1 MANSPVI
8 TSLPEYVEQNRLP
21 LISKAV
27 LGAKTPSL
35 LTLQTGVKGDT
46 ALNLL
51 QTSVVFG
58 DGADCGWDEAGT
70 STLTQRIIKP
80 VIAKVNMAFCDK
92 KLIGKWA
99 QSQVRIAAGL
109 EKLPFEEDFMNSIAD
124 GIKAGIEKMVWQGD
138 SANGESR
145 VECDGFLKLLDSD
158 SSVIDVV
165 LQSGASVYQKTLQ
178 VLNAIPGE
186 VYDKASIFM
195 GCDYFRS
202 LVQDLVAA
210 NLYHYDAN
218 DGEMEIVLPG
228 TNIKVYGVHGL
239 DETNVIVAGP
249 RDEMFYGVDF
259 ENDEEVFDLFYSKDN
274 REFRLAVEFACGVQ
288 YAFGDHM
295 VFGEEA

>member
-8 TSLPEYVEQNRLP
+8 TSLPKYVEENRLP

-35 LTLQTGVKGDT
+35 LTLQTGVKGET

-70 STLTQRIIKP
+70 ATLTQRIIKP
-80 VIAKVNMAFCDK
+80 VIAKVNMTFCDK
-92 KLIGKWA
+92 KLIGTWA

-109 EKLPFEEDFMNSIAD
+109 EELPFEEDFMNSIAD

-138 SANGESR
+138 SANRESR
-145 VECDGFLKLLDSD
+145 VECDGFLKLLGAD
-158 SSVIDVV
+158 SSVIDVT
-165 LQSGASVYQKTLQ
+165 LTAGANVYQRTLQ
-178 VLNAIPGE
+178 VLDAIPGE

-195 GCDYFRS
+195 GADYFRS
-202 LVQDLVAA
+202 LVQNLVAA

-218 DGEMEIVLPG
+218 DGEMEITLPG

-239 DETNVIVAGP
+239 DGTKKIVAGP

-295 VFGEEA
+295 VLGAEA

>member
-8 TSLPEYVEQNRLP
+8 TSLPKYVEENRLP
-21 LISKAV
+21 LISKSV

-35 LTLQTGVKGDT
+35 LTLQTGVKGET
-46 ALNLL
+46 AINLL
-51 QTSVVFG
+51 NTNVVFG
-58 DGADCGWDEAGT
+58 DGSDCGWNEAGT

-109 EKLPFEEDFMNSIAD
+109 EKLPFEEEFLNSVND

-138 SANGESR
+138 SANVERR
-145 VECDGFLKLLDSD
+145 VECDGFLNLLDKD
-158 SSVIDVV
+158 SSVIDVTFT
-165 LQSGASVYQKTLQ
+165 SGANVYQKTLQ

-202 LVQDLVAA
+202 LVQNLVAA

-239 DETNVIVAGP
+239 DGTKKIVAGP

-274 REFRLAVEFACGVQ
+274 REFRLVVEFACGVQ

-295 VFGEEA
+295 VLGAEA

>member
-1 MANSPVI
+1 MANSPAI
-8 TSLPEYVEQNRLP
+8 TSLPKFVEENRLP

-35 LTLQTGVKGDT
+35 LTLQTGVKGET

-70 STLTQRIIKP
+70 ATLTQRIIKP

-138 SANGESR
+138 SANGQSR
-145 VECDGFLKLLDSD
+145 VECDGFLKLLAAD
-158 SSVIDVV
+158 SSVIDVTFT
-165 LQSGASVYQKTLQ
+165 SGASVYQKTLQ

-186 VYDKASIFM
+186 IYDKASIFM
-195 GCDYFRS
+195 GADYFRS

-218 DGEMEIVLPG
+218 DGEMEIILPG

-239 DETNVIVAGP
+239 DGTDVIVAGP

-295 VFGEEA
+295 VLGDKA

>member
-8 TSLPEYVEQNRLP
+8 TSLPKYVEENRLP

-35 LTLQTGVKGDT
+35 LTLQTGVKGET
-46 ALNLL
+46 AINLL
-51 QTSVVFG
+51 NTNVVFG
-58 DGADCGWDEAGT
+58 DGSDCGWNEAGT

-109 EKLPFEEDFMNSIAD
+109 EKLPFEEDFMNGVAD

-138 SANGESR
+138 SANVERR
-145 VECDGFLKLLDSD
+145 VECDGFLNLLDKD
-158 SSVIDVV
+158 SSVIDVTFT
-165 LQSGASVYQKTLQ
+165 SGANVYQKTLQ

-239 DETNVIVAGP
+239 DGTNVIVAGP

-274 REFRLAVEFACGVQ
+274 REFRLVVEFACGVQ

-295 VFGEEA
+295 VLGQEA

>member
-8 TSLPEYVEQNRLP
+8 TSLPKYVEENRLP
-21 LISKAV
+21 LISKSV

-35 LTLQTGVKGDT
+35 LTLQTGVKSET
-46 ALNLL
+46 AINLL
-51 QTSVVFG
+51 NTNVVFG
-58 DGADCGWDEAGT
+58 DGADCGWSENGT
-70 STLTQRIIKP
+70 ATLTQRIIKP

-109 EKLPFEEDFMNSIAD
+109 EKLPFEEDFMNGVAD

-138 SANGESR
+138 SANGASR
-145 VECDGFLKLLDSD
+145 VECDGFLKLLAAD
-158 SSVIDVV
+158 SSVIDVTFTA
-165 LQSGASVYQKTLQ
+165 GANVYQRTLQ
-178 VLNAIPGE
+178 VLDAIPGE
-186 VYDKASIFM
+186 VYDRASIFM
-195 GCDYFRS
+195 GADYFRS
-202 LVQDLVAA
+202 LVQNLVAA

-218 DGEMEIVLPG
+218 DGEMEITLPG
-228 TNIKVYGVHGL
+228 TNIRVYGVHGL
-239 DETNVIVAGP
+239 DGTKKIVAGP

-295 VFGEEA
+295 VLGAEA

>member
-8 TSLPEYVEQNRLP
+8 TSLPKYVEENRLP

-35 LTLQTGVKGDT
+35 LTLQTGVKGET

-70 STLTQRIIKP
+70 ATLTQRIIKP

-138 SANGESR
+138 SANGQSR
-145 VECDGFLKLLDSD
+145 VECDGFLKLLAAD
-158 SSVIDVV
+158 SSVINVT
-165 LQSGASVYQKTLQ
+165 LTPGASVYQNTLK

-186 VYDKASIFM
+186 VYDRASIFM

-239 DETNVIVAGP
+239 DGTNVIVAGP

-295 VFGEEA
+295 VLGAEA

>member
-8 TSLPEYVEQNRLP
+8 TSLPKYVEENRLP

-70 STLTQRIIKP
+70 ATLTQRIIKP

-109 EKLPFEEDFMNSIAD
+109 EKLPCEEDFMNGVAD

-138 SANGESR
+138 SANGQSR
-145 VECDGFLKLLDSD
+145 VECDGFLKLLGAD
-158 SSVIDVV
+158 SSVIDVTFT
-165 LQSGASVYQKTLQ
+165 SGANVYQRTLQ
-178 VLNAIPGE
+178 VLDAIPGE

-195 GCDYFRS
+195 GADYFRS
-202 LVQDLVAA
+202 LVQNLVAA

-218 DGEMEIVLPG
+218 DGEMEITLPG

-239 DETNVIVAGP
+239 DGTKKIVAGP

-295 VFGEEA
+295 VLGAEA

>member
-1 MANSPVI
+1 MANPIV
-8 TSLPEYVEQNRLP
+8 TSLPAYVEENRLP

-27 LGAKTPSL
+27 LGAKTSSL
-35 LTLQTGVKGDT
+35 LSLQTGVKGET
-46 ALNLL
+46 AINLL
-51 QTSVVFG
+51 STEVVFG
-58 DGADCGWDEAGT
+58 DGRDCSWSEAGA
-70 STLTQRIIKP
+70 STLTQRTIVP

-92 KLIGKWA
+92 KLIGTWA

-109 EKLPFEEDFMNSIAD
+109 EKLPFEESFMNGVAD
-124 GIKAGIEKMVWQGD
+124 GIETGIEKMIWQGD
-138 SANGESR
+138 SENVAGNI
-145 VECDGFLKLLDSD
+145 ECDGFLKILAADSD
-158 SSVIDVV
+158 VIDVTF
-165 LQSGASVYQKTLQ
+165 GAGANVYQKTLQ

-195 GCDYFRS
+195 GADYFRT
-202 LVQDLVAA
+202 LVQNLVAA

-239 DETNVIVAGP
+239 DGTDKIVAGP
-249 RDEMFYGVDF
+249 RSEMFYGVDF
-259 ENDEEVFDLFYSKDN
+259 ENDEEVFDFFYSKDN

-295 VFGEEA
+295 VLGAEA

>member
-1 MANSPVI
+1 MANNPVI
-8 TSLPEYVEQNRLP
+8 TSLPKYVEENRLP
-21 LISKAV
+21 LISKSV

-35 LTLQTGVKGDT
+35 LSLQTGVKSET
-46 ALNLL
+46 AINLL
-51 QTSVVFG
+51 NTNVVFG

-70 STLTQRIIKP
+70 ATLTQRTIKP

-92 KLIGKWA
+92 KLIGTWA

-109 EKLPFEEDFMNSIAD
+109 EKLPFEEDFMNGIAD

-138 SANGESR
+138 SENGASR
-145 VECDGFLKLLDSD
+145 IECDGFLKLLGAD
-158 SSVIDVV
+158 SSVIDVTFTA
-165 LQSGASVYQKTLQ
+165 GANVYQKTLQ
-178 VLNAIPGE
+178 VLDAIPGE

-195 GCDYFRS
+195 GADYFRS
-202 LVQDLVAA
+202 LVQNLVAA

-218 DGEMEIVLPG
+218 DGEMEITLPG

-239 DETNVIVAGP
+239 DGTKKIVAGP

-259 ENDEEVFDLFYSKDN
+259 ENDEEVFDFFYSKDN

-295 VFGEEA
+295 VLGAEA

>member
-27 LGAKTPSL
+27 LEARTPSL

-58 DGADCGWDEAGT
+58 DGADCGWNEAGT

-109 EKLPFEEDFMNSIAD
+109 ENLPFEEEFLNSVND

-138 SANGESR
+138 SANHERR
-145 VECDGFLKLLDSD
+145 VEGDGFLKILGADN
-158 SSVIDVV
+158 SVIDVV
-165 LQSGASVYQKTLQ
+165 LQSGASVYQNTLK

-186 VYDKASIFM
+186 VYDRASIFM

-218 DGEMEIVLPG
+218 DGEMEIILPG

-239 DETNVIVAGP
+239 DGTKKIVAGP

-274 REFRLAVEFACGVQ
+274 REFRLVVEFACGVQ

-295 VFGEEA
+295 VLGAEA

>member
-8 TSLPEYVEQNRLP
+8 TSLPKYVEENRLP

-35 LTLQTGVKGDT
+35 LTLQTGVKGET

-70 STLTQRIIKP
+70 ATLTQRIIKP

-109 EKLPFEEDFMNSIAD
+109 EKLPFEEEFLNSVND

-138 SANGESR
+138 SANGQNR
-145 VECDGFLKLLDSD
+145 VECDGFLNLLDAD
-158 SSVIDVV
+158 SSVIDVTFT
-165 LQSGASVYQKTLQ
+165 SGANVYQKTLQ

-195 GCDYFRS
+195 GADYFRS
-202 LVQDLVAA
+202 LVQNLVAA
-210 NLYHYDAN
+210 NLYHCDAN
-218 DGEMEIVLPG
+218 DGEMEIILPG

-239 DETNVIVAGP
+239 DGTNVIVAGP

-295 VFGEEA
+295 VFGQEA

>member
-8 TSLPEYVEQNRLP
+8 TSLPKYVEENRLP
-21 LISKAV
+21 LISKSV

-35 LTLQTGVKGDT
+35 LTLQTGVKGET
-46 ALNLL
+46 AINLL
-51 QTSVVFG
+51 NTNVVFG
-58 DGADCGWDEAGT
+58 DGSDCGWNEAGT
-70 STLTQRIIKP
+70 ATLTQRIIKP

-109 EKLPFEEDFMNSIAD
+109 EKLPFEEDFMNGVAD

-138 SANGESR
+138 SANGQSR
-145 VECDGFLKLLDSD
+145 VECDGFLKLLAAD
-158 SSVIDVV
+158 SSVIDVT
-165 LQSGASVYQKTLQ
+165 LTAGANVYQKTLQ
-178 VLNAIPGE
+178 VLDAIPGE
-186 VYDKASIFM
+186 VYDKTSIFM
-195 GCDYFRS
+195 GADYFRS
-202 LVQDLVAA
+202 LVQNLVAA

-218 DGEMEIVLPG
+218 DGEMEITLPG

-239 DETNVIVAGP
+239 DGTKKIVAGP

-295 VFGEEA
+295 VLGAEA

>member
-1 MANSPVI
+1 MAQSPIVN
-8 TSLPEYVEQNRLP
+8 SLPKYVEENRLP
-21 LISKAV
+21 LISKSV

-35 LTLQTGVKGDT
+35 LTLQTGVKSET
-46 ALNLL
+46 AINLL
-51 QTSVVFG
+51 NTNVVFG
-58 DGADCGWDEAGT
+58 DGSDCGWSEAGT

-109 EKLPFEEDFMNSIAD
+109 EKLPFEEEFLNSVND

-138 SANGESR
+138 SANGQSR
-145 VECDGFLKLLDSD
+145 VECDGFLKLLGAD
-158 SSVIDVV
+158 SSVIDVT
-165 LQSGASVYQKTLQ
+165 LTAGANVYQRTLQ
-178 VLNAIPGE
+178 VLDAIPGE

-195 GCDYFRS
+195 GADYFRS
-202 LVQDLVAA
+202 LVQNLVAA

-218 DGEMEIVLPG
+218 DGEMEITLPG
-228 TNIKVYGVHGL
+228 TNIRVYGVHGL
-239 DETNVIVAGP
+239 DGTKKIVAGP

-295 VFGEEA
+295 VLGAEA

>member
-1 MANSPVI
+1 M
-8 TSLPEYVEQNRLP
+8 
-21 LISKAV
+21 
-27 LGAKTPSL
+27 GAKTPSL
-35 LTLQTGVKGDT
+35 LSLQTGVKSET
-46 ALNLL
+46 AINLL
-51 QTSVVFG
+51 NTNVVFG
-58 DGADCGWDEAGT
+58 DGSDCGWDEAGT
-70 STLTQRIIKP
+70 ATLTQRTIKP

-92 KLIGKWA
+92 KLIGTWA

-138 SANGESR
+138 SANGQSR
-145 VECDGFLKLLDSD
+145 VECDGFLKLLAAD
-158 SSVIDVV
+158 SSVIDVT
-165 LQSGASVYQKTLQ
+165 LTPGANVYQRTLQ
-178 VLNAIPGE
+178 VLDAIPGE

-195 GCDYFRS
+195 GADYFRS
-202 LVQDLVAA
+202 LVQNLVAA

-218 DGEMEIVLPG
+218 DGEMEITLPG

-239 DETNVIVAGP
+239 DETKKIVAGP

-295 VFGEEA
+295 VLGAEA

>member
-8 TSLPEYVEQNRLP
+8 TSLPKYVEENRLP
-21 LISKAV
+21 LISKSV

-35 LTLQTGVKGDT
+35 LTLQTGVKSET
-46 ALNLL
+46 AINLL
-51 QTSVVFG
+51 NTNVVFG
-58 DGADCGWDEAGT
+58 DGSDCGWNEAGT

-109 EKLPFEEDFMNSIAD
+109 EELPFEEDFMNGVAD

-138 SANGESR
+138 SANVERR
-145 VECDGFLKLLDSD
+145 VECDGFLNLLDKD
-158 SSVIDVV
+158 SSVIDVTFT
-165 LQSGASVYQKTLQ
+165 SGANVYQKTLQ

-195 GCDYFRS
+195 GADYFRS
-202 LVQDLVAA
+202 LVQNLVAA

-239 DETNVIVAGP
+239 DGTNVIVAGP

-295 VFGEEA
+295 VLGQEA

>member
-8 TSLPEYVEQNRLP
+8 SSLPKYVEENRLP

-35 LTLQTGVKGDT
+35 LTLQTGVKGET

-58 DGADCGWDEAGT
+58 DGADCGWNEAGT
-70 STLTQRIIKP
+70 ATLTQRIIKP

-138 SANGESR
+138 SANRESR
-145 VECDGFLKLLDSD
+145 IECDGFLKLLGAD
-158 SSVIDVV
+158 SSVIDVTFT
-165 LQSGASVYQKTLQ
+165 SGANVYQKTLQ
-178 VLNAIPGE
+178 VLDAIPGE

-195 GCDYFRS
+195 GADYFRS
-202 LVQDLVAA
+202 LVQNLVAA
-210 NLYHYDAN
+210 NLYHYDDN
-218 DGEMEIVLPG
+218 DGEMEITLPG

-239 DETNVIVAGP
+239 DGTKKIVAGP

-295 VFGEEA
+295 VLGAEA

>member
-1 MANSPVI
+1 MAQSPIVN
-8 TSLPEYVEQNRLP
+8 SLPAYVEQNRLP
-21 LISKAV
+21 LISKSV

-35 LTLQTGVKGDT
+35 LSLQTGVKSET
-46 ALNLL
+46 AINLL
-51 QTSVVFG
+51 NTNVVFG
-58 DGADCGWDEAGT
+58 DGSDCGWNEAGT
-70 STLTQRIIKP
+70 STLTQRTIKP
-80 VIAKVNMAFCDK
+80 IFVKVNMAFCDK
-92 KLIGKWA
+92 KLIGTWA

-109 EKLPFEEDFMNSIAD
+109 EKLPFEEDFMNGVAN

-138 SANGESR
+138 SENGGSG
-145 VECDGFLKLLDSD
+145 VECDGFLKILGAD

-165 LQSGASVYQKTLQ
+165 LQSGASVYQNTLK

-195 GCDYFRS
+195 GADYFRS

-210 NLYHYDAN
+210 NLYHYDDN
-218 DGEMEIVLPG
+218 DGEMEITLPG

-239 DETNVIVAGP
+239 DGTKKIVAGP

-295 VFGEEA
+295 VLGAEA

>member
-8 TSLPEYVEQNRLP
+8 TSLPKYVEENRLP
-21 LISKAV
+21 LMSKAV

-35 LTLQTGVKGDT
+35 LTLQTGVKSET
-46 ALNLL
+46 AINLL
-51 QTSVVFG
+51 NTNVVFG

-70 STLTQRIIKP
+70 ATLTQRTIKP

-92 KLIGKWA
+92 KLIGTWA

-138 SANGESR
+138 SANGASR
-145 VECDGFLKLLDSD
+145 VECDGFLKLLAAD
-158 SSVIDVV
+158 SSVIDVT
-165 LQSGASVYQKTLQ
+165 LTAGANVYQRTLQ
-178 VLNAIPGE
+178 VLDAIPGE

-195 GCDYFRS
+195 GADYFRS
-202 LVQDLVAA
+202 LVQNLVAA

-218 DGEMEIVLPG
+218 DGEMEITLPG

-239 DETNVIVAGP
+239 DGTKKIVAGP

-295 VFGEEA
+295 VLGAEA

>member
-8 TSLPEYVEQNRLP
+8 TSLPKYVEENRLP

-35 LTLQTGVKGDT
+35 LTLQTGVKGET

-70 STLTQRIIKP
+70 ATLTQRIIKP

-109 EKLPFEEDFMNSIAD
+109 EKLPFEEDFMNGVAD

-138 SANGESR
+138 SANHESR
-145 VECDGFLKLLDSD
+145 VECDGFLKLLAAD
-158 SSVIDVV
+158 SSVINVT
-165 LQSGASVYQKTLQ
+165 LTAGANVYQRTLQ
-178 VLNAIPGE
+178 VLDAIPGE
-186 VYDKASIFM
+186 VYDKTSIFM
-195 GCDYFRS
+195 GADYFRS
-202 LVQDLVAA
+202 LVQNLVAA

-239 DETNVIVAGP
+239 DGTKVIVAGP

-295 VFGEEA
+295 VLGAEA

>member
-1 MANSPVI
+1 
-8 TSLPEYVEQNRLP
+8 
-21 LISKAV
+21 
-27 LGAKTPSL
+27 
-35 LTLQTGVKGDT
+35 
-46 ALNLL
+46 
-51 QTSVVFG
+51 
-58 DGADCGWDEAGT
+58 
-70 STLTQRIIKP
+70 
-80 VIAKVNMAFCDK
+80 MAFCDK

-109 EKLPFEEDFMNSIAD
+109 EKLPFEEEFLNSVND

-138 SANGESR
+138 SANGPSR
-145 VECDGFLKLLDSD
+145 VECDGFLKILGAD
-158 SSVIDVV
+158 SSVIDVTFT
-165 LQSGASVYQKTLQ
+165 SGANVYQRTLQ

-186 VYDKASIFM
+186 VYDRASIFM

-210 NLYHYDAN
+210 NLYHYDDN
-218 DGEMEIVLPG
+218 DGEMETILPG

-239 DETNVIVAGP
+239 DGTKKIVAGP

-295 VFGEEA
+295 VLGAEA

>member
-8 TSLPEYVEQNRLP
+8 SSLPKYVEENRLP
-21 LISKAV
+21 LISKSV

-35 LTLQTGVKGDT
+35 LTLQTGVKSET
-46 ALNLL
+46 AINLL
-51 QTSVVFG
+51 STNVVFG
-58 DGADCGWDEAGT
+58 DGADCGWNESGT
-70 STLTQRIIKP
+70 ATLTQRIIKP

-138 SANGESR
+138 SANRESR
-145 VECDGFLKLLDSD
+145 IECDGFLKLLGAD
-158 SSVIDVV
+158 SSVIDVTFT
-165 LQSGASVYQKTLQ
+165 SGANVYQKTLQ
-178 VLNAIPGE
+178 VLDAIPGE

-195 GCDYFRS
+195 GADYFRS
-202 LVQDLVAA
+202 LVQNLVAA
-210 NLYHYDAN
+210 NLYHYDDN
-218 DGEMEIVLPG
+218 DGEMEITLPG

-239 DETNVIVAGP
+239 DGTKKIVAGP

-295 VFGEEA
+295 VLGAEA

>member
-1 MANSPVI
+1 MAQSPIVN
-8 TSLPEYVEQNRLP
+8 SLPAYVEENRLP

-35 LTLQTGVKGDT
+35 LTLQTGVKGET

-70 STLTQRIIKP
+70 ATLTQRIIKP

-138 SANGESR
+138 SANGDSR
-145 VECDGFLKLLDSD
+145 IECDGFLKLLAAD
-158 SSVIDVV
+158 SSVIDVTFT
-165 LQSGASVYQKTLQ
+165 SGANVYQKTLQ
-178 VLNAIPGE
+178 VLDAIPGE

-202 LVQDLVAA
+202 LVQNLVAA

-218 DGEMEIVLPG
+218 DGEMEITLPG

-239 DETNVIVAGP
+239 DGTEKIVAGP

-295 VFGEEA
+295 VLGAEA

>member
-1 MANSPVI
+1 
-8 TSLPEYVEQNRLP
+8 
-21 LISKAV
+21 
-27 LGAKTPSL
+27 
-35 LTLQTGVKGDT
+35 
-46 ALNLL
+46 
-51 QTSVVFG
+51 
-58 DGADCGWDEAGT
+58 
-70 STLTQRIIKP
+70 
-80 VIAKVNMAFCDK
+80 MAFCDK

-138 SANGESR
+138 SANGDSR
-145 VECDGFLKLLDSD
+145 IECDGFLKILGADN
-158 SSVIDVV
+158 SVIDVTFT
-165 LQSGASVYQKTLQ
+165 SGSNVYQKTLQ

-186 VYDKASIFM
+186 VYDRASIFM
-195 GCDYFRS
+195 GADYFRS

-239 DETNVIVAGP
+239 DGTKKIVAGP

-295 VFGEEA
+295 VLGAEA

>member
-8 TSLPEYVEQNRLP
+8 SSLPKYVEENRLP
-21 LISKAV
+21 LISKSV

-35 LTLQTGVKGDT
+35 LTLQTGVKSET
-46 ALNLL
+46 AINLL
-51 QTSVVFG
+51 NTNVVFG
-58 DGADCGWDEAGT
+58 DGSDCGWNESGT
-70 STLTQRIIKP
+70 ATLTQRTIKP

-92 KLIGKWA
+92 KLIGTWA

-109 EKLPFEEDFMNSIAD
+109 EKLPFEEDFMNGVAD

-138 SANGESR
+138 SANGQSR

-158 SSVIDVV
+158 SSVIKVT
-165 LQSGASVYQKTLQ
+165 LTAGANVYQRTLQ
-178 VLNAIPGE
+178 VLDAIPGE

-195 GCDYFRS
+195 GADYFRS
-202 LVQDLVAA
+202 LVQNLVAA

-218 DGEMEIVLPG
+218 DGEMEITLPG

-239 DETNVIVAGP
+239 DGTKKIVAGP

>member
-8 TSLPEYVEQNRLP
+8 TSLPKYVEENRLP

-35 LTLQTGVKGDT
+35 LTLQTGVKGET

-70 STLTQRIIKP
+70 ATLTQRIIKP

-109 EKLPFEEDFMNSIAD
+109 EKLPFEEDFMNGVAD

-138 SANGESR
+138 SANGQSR
-145 VECDGFLKLLDSD
+145 VECDGFLKLLGAD
-158 SSVIDVV
+158 SSVIDVTFT
-165 LQSGASVYQKTLQ
+165 SGANVYQRTLQ
-178 VLNAIPGE
+178 VLDAIPGE
-186 VYDKASIFM
+186 VYDKTSIFM
-195 GCDYFRS
+195 GADYFRS
-202 LVQDLVAA
+202 LVQNLVAA

-239 DETNVIVAGP
+239 DGTKKIVAGP

-295 VFGEEA
+295 VLGAEA

>member
-1 MANSPVI
+1 
-8 TSLPEYVEQNRLP
+8 
-21 LISKAV
+21 
-27 LGAKTPSL
+27 
-35 LTLQTGVKGDT
+35 
-46 ALNLL
+46 
-51 QTSVVFG
+51 
-58 DGADCGWDEAGT
+58 
-70 STLTQRIIKP
+70 
-80 VIAKVNMAFCDK
+80 MAFCDK

-138 SANGESR
+138 SANGQSR
-145 VECDGFLKLLDSD
+145 VECDGFLKILGADN
-158 SSVIDVV
+158 SVIDVTFT
-165 LQSGASVYQKTLQ
+165 SGSNVYQKTLQ

-186 VYDKASIFM
+186 VYDRASIFM
-195 GCDYFRS
+195 GADYFRS

-239 DETNVIVAGP
+239 DGTKKIVAGP

-295 VFGEEA
+295 VLGAEA

>member
-8 TSLPEYVEQNRLP
+8 TSLPKYVEENRLP
-21 LISKAV
+21 LISKSV

-35 LTLQTGVKGDT
+35 LTLQTGVKGET
-46 ALNLL
+46 AINLL
-51 QTSVVFG
+51 NTNVVFG
-58 DGADCGWDEAGT
+58 DGSDCGWNEAGT
-70 STLTQRIIKP
+70 ATLTQRIIKP

-109 EKLPFEEDFMNSIAD
+109 EKLPFEEDFMNGVAD

-138 SANGESR
+138 SANVERR
-145 VECDGFLKLLDSD
+145 VECDGFLNLLDKD
-158 SSVIDVV
+158 SSVIDVTFT
-165 LQSGASVYQKTLQ
+165 SGANVYQKTLQ

-195 GCDYFRS
+195 GADYFRS
-202 LVQDLVAA
+202 LVQNLVAA

-239 DETNVIVAGP
+239 DGTNVIVAGP

-295 VFGEEA
+295 VLGAEA

>member
-8 TSLPEYVEQNRLP
+8 TSLPKYVEENRLP

-35 LTLQTGVKGDT
+35 LTLQTGVKGET

-70 STLTQRIIKP
+70 ATLTQRIIKP

-109 EKLPFEEDFMNSIAD
+109 ETLPFEADFMNSIAD

-138 SANGESR
+138 SANGASR
-145 VECDGFLKLLDSD
+145 IECDGFLKLLGAD
-158 SSVIDVV
+158 SSVIDVTFT
-165 LQSGASVYQKTLQ
+165 SGANVYQRTLL
-178 VLNAIPGE
+178 VLDAIPGE

-195 GCDYFRS
+195 GADYFRS
-202 LVQDLVAA
+202 LVQNLVAA

-218 DGEMEIVLPG
+218 DGDMEIVLPG

-239 DETNVIVAGP
+239 DGTKKIVAGP

-295 VFGEEA
+295 VLGAEA

>member
-8 TSLPEYVEQNRLP
+8 TSLPKYVEENRLP
-21 LISKAV
+21 LISKSV

-35 LTLQTGVKGDT
+35 LTLQTGVKGET
-46 ALNLL
+46 AINLL
-51 QTSVVFG
+51 NTNVVFG
-58 DGADCGWDEAGT
+58 DGSDCGWNEAGT
-70 STLTQRIIKP
+70 ATLTQRIIKP

-109 EKLPFEEDFMNSIAD
+109 EKLPFEEDFMNGVAD

-138 SANGESR
+138 SANGASR
-145 VECDGFLKLLDSD
+145 VECDGFLKLLAAD
-158 SSVIDVV
+158 SSVIDVT
-165 LQSGASVYQKTLQ
+165 LTAGANVYQKTLQ
-178 VLNAIPGE
+178 VLDAIPGE
-186 VYDKASIFM
+186 VYDKTSIFM
-195 GCDYFRS
+195 GADYFRS
-202 LVQDLVAA
+202 LVQNLVAA

-218 DGEMEIVLPG
+218 DGEMEITLPG

-239 DETNVIVAGP
+239 DGTKKIVAGP

-295 VFGEEA
+295 VLGAEA

>member
-1 MANSPVI
+1 MAQSPIVN
-8 TSLPEYVEQNRLP
+8 SLPKYVEQNRLP

-35 LTLQTGVKGDT
+35 LSLQTGVKGET
-46 ALNLL
+46 AINLL
-51 QTSVVFG
+51 NTNVVFG

-70 STLTQRIIKP
+70 ATLTQRTIKP
-80 VIAKVNMAFCDK
+80 VIAKVNMAFCDT
-92 KLIGKWA
+92 KLIGTWA

-109 EKLPFEEDFMNSIAD
+109 EKLPFEEDFMNGIAN

-138 SANGESR
+138 SANGASR
-145 VECDGFLKLLDSD
+145 VECDGFLKLLGAD
-158 SSVIDVV
+158 SSVIDVTFTA
-165 LQSGASVYQKTLQ
+165 GANVYQRTLQ
-178 VLNAIPGE
+178 VLDAIPGE

-195 GCDYFRS
+195 GADYFRS
-202 LVQDLVAA
+202 LVQNLVAA

-218 DGEMEIVLPG
+218 DGEMEITLPG
-228 TNIKVYGVHGL
+228 TTIKVYGVHGL
-239 DETNVIVAGP
+239 DGTKKIVAGP

-295 VFGEEA
+295 VLGAEA

>member
-8 TSLPEYVEQNRLP
+8 TSLPKYVEENRLP

-35 LTLQTGVKGDT
+35 LTLQTGVKGET

-70 STLTQRIIKP
+70 ATLTQRIIKP

-109 EKLPFEEDFMNSIAD
+109 EKLPFEEEFLNSVND

-138 SANGESR
+138 SANGQSR
-145 VECDGFLKLLDSD
+145 VECDGFLKLLKAD
-158 SSVIDVV
+158 SSVIDVT
-165 LQSGASVYQKTLQ
+165 LTPGANVYQRTLQ
-178 VLNAIPGE
+178 VLDAIPGE

-195 GCDYFRS
+195 GADYFRS
-202 LVQDLVAA
+202 LVQNLVAA

-218 DGEMEIVLPG
+218 DGEMEIVLAG
-228 TNIKVYGVHGL
+228 ANIEVYGVHGL
-239 DETNVIVAGP
+239 DGAKKIVAGP

-295 VFGEEA
+295 VLGAEA

>member
-8 TSLPEYVEQNRLP
+8 TSLPKYVEENRLP

-35 LTLQTGVKGDT
+35 LTLQTGVKGET

-70 STLTQRIIKP
+70 ATLTQRIIKP

-138 SANGESR
+138 SANGQSR
-145 VECDGFLKLLDSD
+145 VECDGFLKLLAAD
-158 SSVIDVV
+158 SSVINVT
-165 LQSGASVYQKTLQ
+165 LTPGASVYQNTLK

-186 VYDKASIFM
+186 VYDRASIFM

-239 DETNVIVAGP
+239 DGTNVIVAGP

-295 VFGEEA
+295 VLGDEA

>member
-8 TSLPEYVEQNRLP
+8 SSLPKYVEENRLP

-46 ALNLL
+46 AINLL

-58 DGADCGWDEAGT
+58 DGADCGWSENGT
-70 STLTQRIIKP
+70 ATLTQRIIKP

-138 SANGESR
+138 SANGASR
-145 VECDGFLKLLDSD
+145 VECDGFLKLLAAD
-158 SSVIDVV
+158 SSVNDVTFT
-165 LQSGASVYQKTLQ
+165 SGANVYQRTLQ
-178 VLNAIPGE
+178 VLDAIPGE

-195 GCDYFRS
+195 GADYFRS
-202 LVQDLVAA
+202 LVQNLVAA

-218 DGEMEIVLPG
+218 DGEMEITLPG

-239 DETNVIVAGP
+239 DGTKKIVAGP

-295 VFGEEA
+295 VLGAEA

>member
-8 TSLPEYVEQNRLP
+8 TSLPKYVEENRLP

-35 LTLQTGVKGDT
+35 LTLQTGVKGET

-58 DGADCGWDEAGT
+58 DGADCGWNEAGT
-70 STLTQRIIKP
+70 ATLTQRIIKP

-138 SANGESR
+138 SENGESR
-145 VECDGFLKLLDSD
+145 VECDGFLKLLGAD
-158 SSVIDVV
+158 SSVIDVTFT
-165 LQSGASVYQKTLQ
+165 SGANVYQRTLQ
-178 VLNAIPGE
+178 VLDAIPGE
-186 VYDKASIFM
+186 VYDKTSIFM
-195 GCDYFRS
+195 GADYFRS
-202 LVQDLVAA
+202 LVQNLVAA

-218 DGEMEIVLPG
+218 DGEMEITLPG

-239 DETNVIVAGP
+239 DGTKKIVAGP

-295 VFGEEA
+295 VLGAEA

>member
-8 TSLPEYVEQNRLP
+8 SSLPKYVEENRLP
-21 LISKAV
+21 LISKSV

-35 LTLQTGVKGDT
+35 LTLQTGVKSDT
-46 ALNLL
+46 AINLL

-70 STLTQRIIKP
+70 ATLTQRIIKP

-138 SANGESR
+138 SANGDSR
-145 VECDGFLKLLDSD
+145 IECDGFLKLLGAD
-158 SSVIDVV
+158 SSVIDVTFTA
-165 LQSGASVYQKTLQ
+165 GANVYQRTLQ
-178 VLNAIPGE
+178 VLDAIPGE

-195 GCDYFRS
+195 GADYFRS
-202 LVQDLVAA
+202 LVQNLVAA

-218 DGEMEIVLPG
+218 DGEMEITLPG

-239 DETNVIVAGP
+239 DGTNVIVAGP

-274 REFRLAVEFACGVQ
+274 REFRLVVEFACGVQ

-295 VFGEEA
+295 VLGAEA

>member
-8 TSLPEYVEQNRLP
+8 TSLPKYVEENRLP
-21 LISKAV
+21 LISKSV

-35 LTLQTGVKGDT
+35 LTLQTGVKGET
-46 ALNLL
+46 AINLL
-51 QTSVVFG
+51 NTNVVFG
-58 DGADCGWDEAGT
+58 DGSDCGWNEAGT
-70 STLTQRIIKP
+70 ATLTQRIIKP

-109 EKLPFEEDFMNSIAD
+109 EKLPFEEDFMNGVAD

-138 SANGESR
+138 SANGQSR
-145 VECDGFLKLLDSD
+145 VECDGFLKLLAAD
-158 SSVIDVV
+158 SSVIDVTFT
-165 LQSGASVYQKTLQ
+165 SGANVYQKTLQ
-178 VLNAIPGE
+178 VLDAIPGE
-186 VYDKASIFM
+186 VYDKTSIFM
-195 GCDYFRS
+195 GADYFRS
-202 LVQDLVAA
+202 LVQNLVAA

-218 DGEMEIVLPG
+218 DGEMEITLPG

-239 DETNVIVAGP
+239 DGTKKIVAGP

-295 VFGEEA
+295 VLGAEA

>member
-8 TSLPEYVEQNRLP
+8 TSLPKYVEENRLP

-35 LTLQTGVKGDT
+35 LTLQTGVKSET
-46 ALNLL
+46 AINLL
-51 QTSVVFG
+51 NTNVVFG

-70 STLTQRIIKP
+70 ATLTQRTIKP

-92 KLIGKWA
+92 KLIGTWA

-138 SANGESR
+138 SANGASR
-145 VECDGFLKLLDSD
+145 VECDGFLKLLAAD
-158 SSVIDVV
+158 SSVIDVT
-165 LQSGASVYQKTLQ
+165 LTAGANVYQRTLQ
-178 VLNAIPGE
+178 VLDAIPGE

-195 GCDYFRS
+195 GADYFRS
-202 LVQDLVAA
+202 LVQNLVAA

-218 DGEMEIVLPG
+218 DGEMEITLPG

-239 DETNVIVAGP
+239 DGTKKIVAGP

-295 VFGEEA
+295 VLGAEA